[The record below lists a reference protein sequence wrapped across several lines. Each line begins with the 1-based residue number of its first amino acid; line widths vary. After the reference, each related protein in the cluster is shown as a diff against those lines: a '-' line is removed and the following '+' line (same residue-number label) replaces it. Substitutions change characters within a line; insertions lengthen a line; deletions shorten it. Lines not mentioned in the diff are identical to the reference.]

1 MERLCK
7 VHKDI
12 INNCL
17 LFQPI
22 LSAINSRTYK
32 LATFLVPTLKYTSFG
47 TSFCT
52 SYFIYKRELYK
63 QVDGVAMGSPLGPT
77 LANAFVEHFERLGY
91 KIVHLTLSLI
101 TTGSMLMMS

>member
-17 LFQPI
+17 PFRPI
-22 LSAINSRTYK
+22 LSAINTPTYK
-32 LATFLVPTLKYTSFG
+32 LATILVPTLKYTSFG
-47 TSFCT
+47 T

-63 QVDGVAMGSPLGPT
+63 QVDGVAMGSPLGPM